1 MSCTMAKDLRQFVAL
16 VKSAGPDF
24 YVESRK
30 PLDSQFEVGVLQ
42 QKLARKGRFPVVYC
56 PEIKGHQMP
65 LVTNVFG
72 GYDLIGLAL
81 DLTPEMLE
89 ARGRGEVRRQF
100 AARRDQRIAPREISS
115 SEAPVQE
122 VVLRGRDADLNILP
136 ITAHGEHDSGKYITA
151 GMTVIKDPDTGVP
164 NVGIYRHEL
173 KGGDKL
179 GCSFIPGK
187 HGAQIAARYA
197 ARGERME
204 VVTVI
209 GHHPATALASV
220 MSGPMEM
227 NELEAMGGLLD
238 EPLEVTPGVTVD
250 LPVPARAEI
259 AIEGI
264 IDPNEGSSDGPF
276 GEFLGYYG
284 AGGPCHVIRVKAITM
299 RRDAIYQD
307 LMPSHQ
313 EHNLVGTVDH
323 EADIYERVRSVVPSV
338 NAVHF
343 GPDGRCGKP
352 FVYISIDKRSPGQG
366 RLAGLAALASRRYF
380 KTVVVVDDDIDVYD
394 QGEVMWAI
402 GTRARWDQDSTV
414 LPRLPTSTMNPL
426 ALDESGTR
434 RGPLD
439 AKMLIDATKPLDP
452 AFPER
457 ADPPKALWDAM
468 ALSDY
473 IE

>member
-1 MSCTMAKDLRQFVAL
+1 
-16 VKSAGPDF
+16 
-24 YVESRK
+24 
-30 PLDSQFEVGVLQ
+30 
-42 QKLARKGRFPVVYC
+42 
-56 PEIKGHQMP
+56 
-65 LVTNVFG
+65 
-72 GYDLIGLAL
+72 
-81 DLTPEMLE
+81 
-89 ARGRGEVRRQF
+89 
-100 AARRDQRIAPREISS
+100 
-115 SEAPVQE
+115 
-122 VVLRGRDADLNILP
+122 
-136 ITAHGEHDSGKYITA
+136 
-151 GMTVIKDPDTGVP
+151 
-164 NVGIYRHEL
+164 
-173 KGGDKL
+173 
-179 GCSFIPGK
+179 
-187 HGAQIAARYA
+187 
-197 ARGERME
+197 
-204 VVTVI
+204 
-209 GHHPATALASV
+209 
-220 MSGPMEM
+220 
-227 NELEAMGGLLD
+227 
-238 EPLEVTPGVTVD
+238 
-250 LPVPARAEI
+250 
-259 AIEGI
+259 
-264 IDPNEGSSDGPF
+264 
-276 GEFLGYYG
+276 
-284 AGGPCHVIRVKAITM
+284 
-299 RRDAIYQD
+299 
-307 LMPSHQ
+307 
-313 EHNLVGTVDH
+313 VDH